1 MTVEEERSWPRPL
14 EELEGHNYVSLT
26 TFRRGGEVVPT
37 TLWFALADGRLYA
50 TTPPDSGKMK
60 RVRND
65 PQVILTSCNAWGR
78 PRGESVE
85 GLARGIHGA
94 APRRGR
100 ASCMRGTGS
109 AWRCST
115 SSTSTR

>member
-1 MTVEEERSWPRPL
+1 MPL
-14 EELEGHNYVSLT
+14 HRRAAGWAFTGSGVDRRGGAELASTLGGAGKPQLRQPDHL
-26 TFRRGGEVVPT
+26 RRGGEVVPM

-65 PQVILTSCNAWGR
+65 PQVILTPCNAWDR

-85 GLARGIHGA
+85 GWLGASTARHPDGAGRLA
-94 APRRGR
+94 
-100 ASCMRGTGS
+100 
-109 AWRCST
+109 
-115 SSTSTR
+115 